1 MYYLTFHLRLLV
13 RGQKAIGKWM
23 MLSRCTGCYTSLYA
37 AVAAQRNPRAALPR
51 RCSYLATW
59 WDIGFHFPYLK
70 GTFFKN
76 LHFNGTVPFTLIR
89 CEHLQIDTEFSF
101 FVCLFFPYFPFRS
114 VYTKNHKK
122 YFVPFKNVFLSPNK
136 RCWFCLFGK
145 TVCLVRRSVW
155 VYRKSVWV
163 VCWEYYTGC
172 LFS

>member
-1 MYYLTFHLRLLV
+1 MTLTSVYLHLGLGKPL
-13 RGQKAIGKWM
+13 QKG
-23 MLSRCTGCYTSLYA
+23 
-37 AVAAQRNPRAALPR
+37 
-51 RCSYLATW
+51 CSYLATW

-89 CEHLQIDTEFSF
+89 CEHLQINTEFSF

-163 VCWEYYTGC
+163 VCWEYLYR
-172 LFS
+172 LFV

>member
-1 MYYLTFHLRLLV
+1 MRVERCCHRHPQSQYCWRTWRRSPSHSWLHFHERK
-13 RGQKAIGKWM
+13 GW
-23 MLSRCTGCYTSLYA
+23 
-37 AVAAQRNPRAALPR
+37 
-51 RCSYLATW
+51 CSYLATW

-122 YFVPFKNVFLSPNK
+122 YFVPFKNVFWVLTK
-136 RCWFCLFGK
+136 GVGFVCLGRQFVWLGGLFGC
-145 TVCLVRRSVW
+145 TENLFGLSVENI
-155 VYRKSVWV
+155 YK
-163 VCWEYYTGC
+163 GC

>member
-1 MYYLTFHLRLLV
+1 
-13 RGQKAIGKWM
+13 
-23 MLSRCTGCYTSLYA
+23 MLSTSVTACIIHKNTFSAPFGIFYVKTEIWKKDFKKKILY
-37 AVAAQRNPRAALPR
+37 NHLLG
-51 RCSYLATW
+51 CSYLATW

-145 TVCLVRRSVW
+145 TVCLVRFSVW
-155 VYRKSVWV
+155 VYRESVWV
-163 VCWEYYTGC
+163 VCWEY
-172 LFS
+172 L